1 MEDVAPRRTSSP
13 SQGEARR
20 PTKRGQ
26 LMLTHQDT
34 SKGPSQARHVGPPGE
49 VPGSIQAR
57 SAMLTH
63 LDSSKTPS
71 QARHVGPPGEVPSN
85 SPAKGVNA
93 GEARRPTKRGP
104 HLAEAQSC
112 QISPTERPSARRGT
126 SAHQARALMNPK
138 IGREGWEKKTD
149 RAVGQ
154 SKPTCHG
161 RIQQSTC

>member
-26 LMLTHQDT
+26 LMLTHQDA

-49 VPGSIQAR
+49 DPSSIQAR

-63 LDSSKTPS
+63 LDRSKTPS
-71 QARHVGPPGEVPSN
+71 PARHVGPPGEVPSN
-85 SPAKGVNA
+85 CPAKGVNA

-112 QISPTERPSARRGT
+112 QISPTERPTQGEARRPTKRGP
-126 SAHQARALMNPK
+126 SKSQN
-138 IGREGWEKKTD
+138 REGRVGEKD
-149 RAVGQ
+149 RPGCRPV
-154 SKPTCHG
+154 
-161 RIQQSTC
+161 

>member
-1 MEDVAPRRTSSP
+1 ML
-13 SQGEARR
+13 AR
-20 PTKRGQ
+20 
-26 LMLTHQDT
+26 QDC
-34 SKGPSQARHVGPPGE
+34 
-49 VPGSIQAR
+49 
-57 SAMLTH
+57 
-63 LDSSKTPS
+63 SKTPS

-85 SPAKGVNA
+85 CPAKGVLA

-161 RIQQSTC
+161 RIQESVRQRVFAVFVLPQTSSYESSYHCQHVHISISLSYSICLTAK